1 MRFAGLV
8 LALVALTSNAAE
20 LRGRVIGVADG
31 DTVTV
36 LDDARE
42 QHKVRLSGIDAPE
55 RGQAFGDA
63 SKRNLSALAFNQT
76 VTVEWHKRDR
86 YGRLVGVVRVQP
98 SDVDVGLAQIQ
109 AEMAWH
115 YTAYTREQS
124 AADQQLYRDAEATA
138 RDTRSGLWRD
148 PSQVPIGSTE
158 RPGVM
163 PRPNGALR
171 RRPPCATERRASSL
185 PSAGRQQGT

>member
-1 MRFAGLV
+1 MSPATVSLSSPRRASSVRFAGLV

-98 SDVDVGLAQIQ
+98 SDQDVGLAQVR
-109 AEMAWH
+109 AGMAWH
-115 YTAYTREQS
+115 YTTYAGEQLTS
-124 AADQQLYRDAEATA
+124 DRKLYVDAEAQA
-138 RDTRSGLWRD
+138 RDAHAGLWRD
-148 PSQVPIGSTE
+148 ASPIAPWQY
-158 RPGVM
+158 RQAQ
-163 PRPNGALR
+163 RQAQDNR
-171 RRPPCATERRASSL
+171 RSEAQQAS
-185 PSAGRQQGT
+185 GD

>member
-1 MRFAGLV
+1 MSPATVSLSSPRRASSVRFAGLV

-98 SDVDVGLAQIQ
+98 SDQDVGLAQVR
-109 AEMAWH
+109 AGMAWH
-115 YTAYTREQS
+115 YTAYAHEQS
-124 AADQQLYRDAEATA
+124 AEDQQLYSDAEAKA
-138 RDTRSGLWRD
+138 RGVRSGLWRD
-148 PSQVPIGSTE
+148 PSPVPPWEQRT
-158 RPGVM
+158 
-163 PRPNGALR
+163 AR
-171 RRPPCATERRASSL
+171 RDAQAERRTEA
-185 PSAGRQQGT
+185 ATATRD